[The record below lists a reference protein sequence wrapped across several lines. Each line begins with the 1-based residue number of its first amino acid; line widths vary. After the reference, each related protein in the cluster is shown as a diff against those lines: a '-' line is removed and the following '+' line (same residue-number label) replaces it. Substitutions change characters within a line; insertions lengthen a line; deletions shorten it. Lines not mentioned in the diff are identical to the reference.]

1 MTVSINNPRAKPRWL
16 VLIAVVAILTGLL
29 ATATLAVHDVS
40 VFQLDAPSADA
51 QVTLGATTHHD
62 DWDVICKDN
71 PSTCTLNAGYP
82 DPGAPAATLTAS
94 AHENDG
100 ALNATIF
107 SGGGSKDIYG
117 IQSGAWAW
125 KDESGG
131 LPDKDNLLHAYA
143 ARYSVDPSTECP
155 VASGLTTCDV
165 IYFGSDR
172 YDNNGDA
179 TQAFWFLQNQI
190 TLGSNKV
197 GGALGFNG
205 SHQDGD
211 LLIISE
217 FSNGGTTST
226 ITVYRWSGTD
236 ATGGLTFVAGG
247 PNQKCGGS
255 SPDPFCGVVN
265 SAPPTGGTIA
275 PWSFLDKGGST
286 NFRQGEL
293 YEAGI
298 NLSDPS
304 INLAGEC
311 FSSFVAETR
320 SSTSTS
326 AQLKDFVLGQFQVCA
341 PALTTQAST
350 NGTVAPGTPVTDSAT
365 VTITGATNPADA
377 TGSVT
382 FYLCGPATTATA
394 CSSSAS
400 DAVTVGSPK
409 TLVDTSTPANAN
421 DGISGATSDQVNTS
435 TSPLQP
441 GFYCFAAA
449 ADLTNY
455 ADPAEFSN
463 NTTECFRVRDTTAI
477 TTAQRWLPQDD
488 ATITTGSGA
497 SAPAGTVVFSL
508 YENGTCSGTAAAT
521 FTDTTAPYTTNNTT
535 YRTSSTIIS
544 WSATFTPTDTN
555 AFANSTTTSCERS
568 DLTINNSASAFPPAP

>member
-1 MTVSINNPRAKPRWL
+1 MTKIVLGPTGTKRRRWT
-16 VLIAVVAILTGLL
+16 LIAPLFLVALVGLILAAG
-29 ATATLAVHDVS
+29 AQAVHDVS
-40 VFQLDAPSADA
+40 VFQLDTPSADA
-51 QVTLGATTHHD
+51 QVTVGSTVHHD
-62 DWDVICKDN
+62 DWDVICKAN
-71 PSTCTLNAGYP
+71 PSTCTLLAGYP
-82 DPGAPAATLTAS
+82 DPGAPASTLKAS
-94 AHENDG
+94 AHVNDG
-100 ALNATIF
+100 ALNASIF
-107 SGGGSKDIYG
+107 VGGGSKDISG
-117 IQSGAWAW
+117 IQSGPWAW
-125 KDESGG
+125 KNESGG

-155 VASGLTTCDV
+155 VATGLTKCEL

-172 YDNNGDA
+172 YDNSGDA
-179 TQAFWFLQNQI
+179 TQAFWFLQNQLS
-190 TLGSNKV
+190 LGSNKV
-197 GGALGFNG
+197 GGALGFTG
-205 SHQDGD
+205 SHRDGD
-211 LLIISE
+211 LLVISE

-226 ITVYRWSGTD
+226 ITVYRWTGND
-236 ATGGLTFVAGG
+236 ATGGLTFLAGG

-255 SPDPFCGVVN
+255 TPDPFCGIVN
-265 SAPPTGGTIA
+265 SAPPAGGTIA
-275 PWSFLDKGGST
+275 PWSFLDKSGST
-286 NFRQGEL
+286 NFLQGEL

-350 NGTVAPGTPVTDSAT
+350 NSTVLPGTPVTDSAT
-365 VTITGATNPADA
+365 VTITGAQNPADA

-382 FYLCGPATTATA
+382 FYLCGPSATATA
-394 CSSSAS
+394 CSSSTGT
-400 DAVTVGSPK
+400 VVGSSK
-409 TLVDTSTPANAN
+409 TLVDTSNPANAN

-463 NTTECFRVRDTTAI
+463 NTTECFSVKDTTAI
-477 TTAQRWLPQDD
+477 TTAQKWLPQDT
-488 ATITTGSGA
+488 ATISTGSGGA
-497 SAPAGTVVFSL
+497 APSGTVVFSL
-508 YENGTCSGTAAAT
+508 YANGTCSGTPVT
-521 FTDTTAPYTTNNTT
+521 FTDTTAPYETNNTT
-535 YRTSSTIIS
+535 YITSSTTVS
-544 WSATFTPTDTN
+544 WRATFTPTDPN
-555 AFANSTTTSCERS
+555 AFDGSTSGCEVS
-568 DLTINNSASAFPPAP
+568 TLTITN